1 MGHHD
6 TAVLGVDLGTTNAK
20 AAAYGLDGERLAHHD
35 VEVPLAAVDDDRA
48 EQDPDMQFHPAAALA
63 EQLAETPNA
72 QLVPMER
79 VAETIAF
86 LLSDAAVNVTGQL
99 IGMT

>member
-48 EQDPDMQFHPAAALA
+48 EQDPTRFLAAAVQVLA
-63 EQLAETPNA
+63 AVTADLRRQGR
-72 QLVPMER
+72 R
-79 VAETIAF
+79 VAGWA
-86 LLSDAAVNVTGQL
+86 SAARCIRCWRSTAPG
-99 IGMT
+99 GR